1 MPRDKQPPP
10 KKKRPAAFYW
20 WTLANVLALCL
31 AVLSWLLCLHL
42 FKHPEIPRNHEILKK
57 LGRTT
62 PPLPLT
68 QLQAPPGDSADPR
81 AFYRRYAGLS
91 AEDLTLF
98 NAALMRNYLSNFRE
112 QNLIQYAEGN
122 YRVDQVRTLGENDI
136 FHPGFAVR
144 AQAMV
149 APDEF
154 TAPAPWPVVIEYLFP
169 TDDPTAAGLI
179 APNDLLQ
186 VSKFPNCA
194 ALVHVAKLEGG
205 DTPVI
210 CLTVAPIAFGD
221 FKVGKGR
228 TFTLKAPS
236 GLNPGGPLPVFPVN
250 TESE

>member
-42 FKHPEIPRNHEILKK
+42 FKHPEIPRNYEILRK
-57 LGRTT
+57 LGRTM
-62 PPLPLT
+62 PPAPLKEME
-68 QLQAPPGDSADPR
+68 APPGESADPR
-81 AFYRRYAGLS
+81 AFYRRYAALS
-91 AEDLTLF
+91 SEDLSLF
-98 NAALMRNYLSNFRE
+98 NAALMRNYLNNLKE
-112 QNLIQYAEGN
+112 PKLIQYAEGN
-122 YRVDQVRTLGENDI
+122 YRVEQVRPLGKDDL

-144 AQAMV
+144 AQAMI

-169 TDDPTAAGLI
+169 TDDKQ
-179 APNDLLQ
+179 APGWITPGDMLS

-194 ALVHVAKLEGG
+194 MLVHVSRLEGE

-210 CLTVAPIAFGD
+210 CLTVVPIAFGN
-221 FKVGKGR
+221 FKVGKDR
-228 TFTLKAPS
+228 SFTLQAPAE
-236 GLNPGGPLPVFPVN
+236 LNPGGPLPVFPLN
-250 TESE
+250 PEN